1 MSQCSRLS
9 KSATSATRAVCALLL
24 DAASQPSTLF
34 PIIDSLATLLSRDL
48 NPLTVCLES
57 KYPTA
62 PAMKKLLLSIS
73 NTESRDPRDPT
84 ATATNLLNLCHS
96 SCRDSSTAT
105 LLAMA
110 ADSIKVG
117 QSGRQ
122 MFPSFC
128 ASPVIALLWQ
138 HANTSPRECSDS
150 MISYV
155 GSASGSSG
163 GMTTCVLRSMLPAY
177 VAMCDAR
184 AIQCEEM
191 LTSMS
196 DAEMGACDHTI
207 DVNGAVCTSEC
218 ASFVAKVSS
227 GSKCAESVMSIRE
240 VVAHAAN
247 QTCADS
253 GKGCVIFFL
262 P

>member
-1 MSQCSRLS
+1 
-9 KSATSATRAVCALLL
+9 
-24 DAASQPSTLF
+24 
-34 PIIDSLATLLSRDL
+34 
-48 NPLTVCLES
+48 
-57 KYPTA
+57 
-62 PAMKKLLLSIS
+62 
-73 NTESRDPRDPT
+73 
-84 ATATNLLNLCHS
+84 
-96 SCRDSSTAT
+96 
-105 LLAMA
+105 
-110 ADSIKVG
+110 
-117 QSGRQ
+117 

-177 VAMCDAR
+177 VAMCDAK

-196 DAEMGACDHTI
+196 AAEMGACDHTI

>member
-1 MSQCSRLS
+1 M
-9 KSATSATRAVCALLL
+9 
-24 DAASQPSTLF
+24 
-34 PIIDSLATLLSRDL
+34 
-48 NPLTVCLES
+48 
-57 KYPTA
+57 
-62 PAMKKLLLSIS
+62 
-73 NTESRDPRDPT
+73 
-84 ATATNLLNLCHS
+84 
-96 SCRDSSTAT
+96 
-105 LLAMA
+105 
-110 ADSIKVG
+110 
-117 QSGRQ
+117 
-122 MFPSFC
+122 
-128 ASPVIALLWQ
+128 IALLWQ

-150 MISYV
+150 MITYV

-163 GMTTCVLRSMLPAY
+163 EMSTCVLRSMLPVY
-177 VAMCDAR
+177 VAMCDAK

-196 DAEMGACDHTI
+196 AAEMGACDHTI

-253 GKGCVIFFL
+253 GKGCVIFFVTTFV
-262 P
+262 PYMQP

>member
-1 MSQCSRLS
+1 
-9 KSATSATRAVCALLL
+9 
-24 DAASQPSTLF
+24 
-34 PIIDSLATLLSRDL
+34 
-48 NPLTVCLES
+48 
-57 KYPTA
+57 
-62 PAMKKLLLSIS
+62 
-73 NTESRDPRDPT
+73 
-84 ATATNLLNLCHS
+84 
-96 SCRDSSTAT
+96 
-105 LLAMA
+105 
-110 ADSIKVG
+110 
-117 QSGRQ
+117 
-122 MFPSFC
+122 
-128 ASPVIALLWQ
+128 
-138 HANTSPRECSDS
+138 
-150 MISYV
+150 
-155 GSASGSSG
+155 
-163 GMTTCVLRSMLPAY
+163 MTTCVLRSMLPAY
-177 VAMCDAR
+177 VAMCDAK

-196 DAEMGACDHTI
+196 AAEMGACDHTI